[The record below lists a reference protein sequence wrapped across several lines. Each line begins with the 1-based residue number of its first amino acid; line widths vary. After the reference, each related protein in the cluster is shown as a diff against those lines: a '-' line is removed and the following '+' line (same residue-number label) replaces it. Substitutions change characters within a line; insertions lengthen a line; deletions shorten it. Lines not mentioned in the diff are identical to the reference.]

1 MKYLTTIFIVLF
13 LISCANDTTNK
24 RKPSTDEM
32 LKGRNEF
39 VRFDDKKFKLS
50 WIDVSR
56 NIITNEYLIEGE
68 TLTKWSSMFA
78 SRLFKQAREIK
89 EVFPKYMEQIKPL
102 IAVKPVFYKDYMI
115 ESENIVLEVFL
126 MGSDKSYYEYN
137 LHIFIEAEDGVR
149 AYQYAQKLPFQSSLD
164 VSNVVK
170 SRDSRLI
177 QLRAININFYEN

>member
-1 MKYLTTIFIVLF
+1 VLF
-13 LISCANDTTNK
+13 LIGCANDTTNK
-24 RKPSTDEM
+24 RFFKDKPSTDET
-32 LKGRNEF
+32 LKGRNKF
-39 VRFDDKKFKLS
+39 VKFDDKNYKLS

-68 TLTKWSSMFA
+68 TLTKWSSMFT
-78 SRLFKQAREIK
+78 SRLFKEAREIK

-102 IAVKPVFYKDYMI
+102 IAVKPVFYKDYKI

-126 MGSDKSYYEYN
+126 IASDKSYYEYN

-149 AYQYAQKLPFQSSLD
+149 AYQYAQKLPFQTFLD

-170 SRDSRLI
+170 LRASRLI